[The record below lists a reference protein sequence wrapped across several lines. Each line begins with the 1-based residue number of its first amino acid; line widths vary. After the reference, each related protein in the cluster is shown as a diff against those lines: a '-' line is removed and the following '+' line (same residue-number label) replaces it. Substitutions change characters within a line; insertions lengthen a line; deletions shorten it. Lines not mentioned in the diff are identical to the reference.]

1 MTTKVFFCYFLSPMI
16 ILLNA
21 PGVLPAPS
29 IHSLPALHIPK
40 LSRPPSTNPFSSNP
54 KNLSYIPPTSR
65 PRPGI
70 QEPPFPPD
78 GNRTGPPNS
87 RVCSHVSQLGQNRL
101 QVLARKARSQLGAS
115 LTPHAVGEVGGLC
128 RGGHNGGTTVCRHS
142 CFELSASFLHTLESR
157 RRTGHWIPR
166 PSKGEIWARFGGVVL
181 A

>member
-1 MTTKVFFCYFLSPMI
+1 MHLNGRELQVMTVYFSLLTANEVIVIQILITNSTTVTTKIFFSYFLSPMI

-40 LSRPPSTNPFSSNP
+40 LSRTPSTNPFSSNP
-54 KNLSYIPPTSR
+54 KNLSYLPPTSR

-78 GNRTGPPNS
+78 GNRIGPPSS

-101 QVLARKARSQLGAS
+101 QVLAQKARSQLGAS
-115 LTPHAVGEVGGLC
+115 LTPHAVGEV
-128 RGGHNGGTTVCRHS
+128 R
-142 CFELSASFLHTLESR
+142 
-157 RRTGHWIPR
+157 
-166 PSKGEIWARFGGVVL
+166 
-181 A
+181 